1 MNETINLKENE
12 FGYIEYKSKNPYEFY
27 QIFNELDAAETQD
40 SFGWLIFQKRVKNH
54 TQ

>member
-1 MNETINLKENE
+1 MNETINFKENE

-27 QIFNELDAAETQD
+27 QIFNELDEAETQD
-40 SFGWLIFQKRVKNH
+40 SFGWLIFPEKVKNH